1 MELFNGFYIP
11 YSVTPTAKEGV
22 WNTSG
27 QFIDMTSKY
36 FENEIAVGMAVFLR
50 TFSLSAGVSIDR
62 FIITRVT
69 PTVVFPIEI
78 TYDTLNGDIAA
89 EPITEEKGYI
99 CASFSSGSSFLN
111 LLVQQIP
118 TDMGEIIMS
127 IDNALLFYHTVRN
140 RASTGE
146 YMATNLR
153 FDADKNVLITYDDTP
168 I

>member
-1 MELFNGFYIP
+1 MDLFNGFYIP
-11 YSVTPTAKEGV
+11 YSVIPVSIGV

-27 QFIDMTSKY
+27 QFMDMASKH
-36 FENEIAVGMAVFLR
+36 FQDGISVGMVVFLR
-50 TFSLSAGVSIDR
+50 TFNSSGVSIDR
-62 FIITRVT
+62 FIVTKVT
-69 PTVVFPIEI
+69 PTAIFPIEI
-78 TYDTLNGDIAA
+78 TYDTLNGDITS

-118 TDMGEIIMS
+118 TDMSEIIMS
-127 IDNALLFYHTVRN
+127 LDNSMSFYHTVRN

-153 FDADKNVLITYDDTP
+153 FDASKNILITYDDTP
-168 I
+168 VGG